1 LLLFKTKSG
10 AAGKWVLNLNNFIE
24 ILNLIRLKKS
34 IVFLLL
40 SFPACL
46 YAQEADDRNWILKLN
61 AARLFDIFSFP
72 TVQVSAERK
81 INPWVSVGADLGL
94 QVYELYKP
102 DTVFLKPRGFKANVE
117 GRVYLPM
124 LIKGRTIPKKR
135 GEIYVGLQLFY
146 NQNQATK
153 SLSYYPVNDSTKTIG
168 DYYGAKITAWG
179 ANLIFGYQVSR
190 GRFVLEPYA
199 GLGLTSRKVKNSN
212 IEYDKTK
219 HNRRGTDLV
228 PYFQYLTL
236 EESSGTSEHVTIG
249 FRIGYRF

>member
-1 LLLFKTKSG
+1 
-10 AAGKWVLNLNNFIE
+10 
-24 ILNLIRLKKS
+24 
-34 IVFLLL
+34 
-40 SFPACL
+40 
-46 YAQEADDRNWILKLN
+46 
-61 AARLFDIFSFP
+61 
-72 TVQVSAERK
+72 
-81 INPWVSVGADLGL
+81 
-94 QVYELYKP
+94 VYELYKP
-102 DTVFLKPRGFKANVE
+102 DTVFFKPKGFKANVE

-179 ANLIFGYQVSR
+179 VNLIYGYQVSR
-190 GRFVLEPYA
+190 GRLVLEPYA
-199 GLGLTSRKVKNSN
+199 GVGLTSRKVKNSN
-212 IEYDKTK
+212 LEYDETK
-219 HNRRGTDLV
+219 HNRIGNDLV